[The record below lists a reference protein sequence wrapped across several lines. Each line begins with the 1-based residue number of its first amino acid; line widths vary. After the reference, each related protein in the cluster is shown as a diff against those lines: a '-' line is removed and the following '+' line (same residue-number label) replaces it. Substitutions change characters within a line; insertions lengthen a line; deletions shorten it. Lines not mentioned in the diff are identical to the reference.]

1 MNTMNKTDKQ
11 ELDEL
16 RAYKRKTTWQI
27 IRLENKIDCYE
38 RYLVR
43 NNHMLEDLS
52 AEIRELELEEYYQ
65 NDDD

>member
-1 MNTMNKTDKQ
+1 MNTMNKSDRQ
-11 ELDEL
+11 ELEEL
-16 RAYKRKTTWQI
+16 RAYKRKTKWKI

-38 RYLVR
+38 RYFVR
-43 NNHMLEDLS
+43 NNHMLEDLT